1 MLGVLKECWT
11 ECDEVRGEDVVDD
24 EREHVVQR
32 GMLWVLMGELH
43 SGVCLL
49 VLQLDQSVVSVELE
63 EWMMMM
69 MANPRNE
76 IRKPQ

>member
-43 SGVCLL
+43 FGVCLL
-49 VLQLDQSVVSVELE
+49 VLQLDQSVVSVEPE
-63 EWMMMM
+63 EWTMMM